1 MTELHARD
9 IVWTIPSR
17 DSELLLSDD
26 DIQSERQ
33 LFRQALG
40 LACGLVFDRTQDLER
55 VRAQYRALR
64 ERVMREDR
72 RR

>member
-9 IVWTIPSR
+9 IVWAVPSR

-40 LACGLVFDRTQDLER
+40 LACGLLFDRTQELER
-55 VRAQYRALR
+55 LHTQYRGLR